1 MLRIHHGGGWSPF
14 GSANSAGVACCST
27 ILTIKSRS
35 AASAKPNSGDSSS
48 ALAMLVACDQSTP
61 EVPSR
66 PRNRALV
73 MPTPMIDPIRVCEL
87 DAGSPKY
94 QVPTFQMIA
103 AINSANTMAK
113 PAPLPTCRIS
123 STGNSETMP
132 NATAPVDN
140 NTPNRLNMPDH
151 TTAILAGNERV

>member
-1 MLRIHHGGGWSPF
+1 M
-14 GSANSAGVACCST
+14 NSS
-27 ILTIKSRS
+27 S

-48 ALAMLVACDQSTP
+48 ALAIPAACDQSTP

-66 PRNRALV
+66 PRSSALV

-87 DAGSPKY
+87 EAGSPKY

-123 STGNSETMP
+123 STGSSETMP
-132 NATAPVDN
+132 NATAPDDHS
-140 NTPNRLNMPDH
+140 TPSRLNRPDQ
-151 TTAILAGNERV
+151 TTATLAGSERV